1 MAFHS
6 YHSSRRIR
14 ALAVH
19 HDHHHR
25 IFGLESSDYDVS
37 GDTPAITRPGSPSLG
52 IRGSVMKELYKMSSA
67 NSGERD
73 TREGSAVSC
82 EVCEGAEETGDAAEG
97 APILAET
104 GGGGDQGQPGGPALV
119 PPTQPILT
127 GQQERMVSS
136 LSALPQLERV
146 VAWFPGVFNAHAVV
160 VARNARIPRWSWQ
173 GVGRYVMAEWARK
186 CVAAIQVASGLPE
199 PDFTAAPAPDH
210 MSEDMDV
217 DSVDTLRETRET
229 TPRETRET
237 TGIEIAVSELRPSP
251 SESERSHSIA

>member
-6 YHSSRRIR
+6 YRSSRRIR

-52 IRGSVMKELYKMSSA
+52 GSTIRGSVMTELYKMSTVSDDR
-67 NSGERD
+67 G
-73 TREGSAVSC
+73 TREGAADSC
-82 EVCEGAEETGDAAEG
+82 EVCDDAGETGDAEG
-97 APILAET
+97 GEGGPILAET

-119 PPTQPILT
+119 PPSQPILT
-127 GQQERMVSS
+127 AQQEAMVTS

-146 VAWFPGVFNAHAVV
+146 VAWFPGVFNAHAVII
-160 VARNARIPRWSWQ
+160 ARNARIPRWSWQ
-173 GVGRYVMAEWARK
+173 GIGRFVISEWARK
-186 CVAAIQVASGLPE
+186 CVAAVQAAAGKPD
-199 PDFTAAPAPDH
+199 PDFSTPTPEFSREASAAMDIDTPTDSRRQSREPTA
-210 MSEDMDV
+210 
-217 DSVDTLRETRET
+217 
-229 TPRETRET
+229 
-237 TGIEIAVSELRPSP
+237 IEISVSELRPSP